1 MTKDSAT
8 TQTPFAPSGSST
20 GDASLVDCALK
31 GDTSAYDQLIER
43 HWDVVAAIAA
53 ARLGSTESSE
63 DLAQEVFLRA
73 FLSLRQLQEKDK
85 FGSWVSRMARNLAI
99 DWFRRG
105 RVRSKLIST
114 VPLDE
119 TPLEQITMQQA
130 SPREELEQSERNRL
144 LKAAL
149 EKLTPE
155 DRELVVLHHQE
166 GLSQTEIAERLGVN
180 KSTVNR
186 RLAKALEMLKGELTT
201 TILGEKPQKGSP
213 SKSLGK
219 ARAALLVAAV
229 ASMPQNGKA
238 ALLLEA
244 SQQSA
249 LVSSALPTTS
259 TTLGT
264 TVWSG
269 VTSFTTTLTGV
280 TTMSTALY
288 VGTGGA
294 ILLGALIYTQ
304 FGGGSNST
312 TSAANTPTAEI
323 AAAAPVQTYDMSAPI
338 DLIIPWGEKTSLSV
352 NQHPVFSSITMT
364 ADPSKKMIMEVSLK
378 AGGTLSQ
385 QETTLPFFSTFQLLD
400 DETIEFL
407 YMRHEDKG
415 IQFYM
420 EYFNGVELH
429 EKVEQ
434 YRQAYQS
441 GNMSKKHIHEALSK
455 DAVKLGIRP
464 KNDATLDEFNEAV
477 RNFVY
482 SSIN

>member
-1 MTKDSAT
+1 
-8 TQTPFAPSGSST
+8 
-20 GDASLVDCALK
+20 
-31 GDTSAYDQLIER
+31 
-43 HWDVVAAIAA
+43 
-53 ARLGSTESSE
+53 
-63 DLAQEVFLRA
+63 
-73 FLSLRQLQEKDK
+73 
-85 FGSWVSRMARNLAI
+85 
-99 DWFRRG
+99 
-105 RVRSKLIST
+105 
-114 VPLDE
+114 
-119 TPLEQITMQQA
+119 LEQITMQQA

-149 EKLTPE
+149 EKLAPE

-201 TILGEKPQKGSP
+201 TILGEKPQKGATT
-213 SKSLGK
+213 KSLGK
-219 ARAALLVAAV
+219 ARAALLVAAA

-259 TTLGT
+259 ATLSA

-269 VTSFTTTLTGV
+269 VTSFTTSITGV

-294 ILLGALIYTQ
+294 ILLGALLYTQ
-304 FGGGSNST
+304 FSGDGSGLSGIHGGASN
-312 TSAANTPTAEI
+312 AAVVETVNQHFQYEFL
-323 AAAAPVQTYDMSAPI
+323 QPI
-338 DLIIPWGEKTSLSV
+338 EFTIPWGETYSYSVSNHPELANIQLSADTTNTFRMKATLHNGNVVEQQTTDPKILSL
-352 NQHPVFSSITMT
+352 Q
-364 ADPSKKMIMEVSLK
+364 
-378 AGGTLSQ
+378 
-385 QETTLPFFSTFQLLD
+385 FFSD
-400 DETIEFL
+400 DILEFMFMRQEKDGIVFHCEHFKSAELMETI
-407 YMRHEDKG
+407 D
-415 IQFYM
+415 
-420 EYFNGVELH
+420 
-429 EKVEQ
+429 Q

-441 GNMSKKHIHEALSK
+441 GNMSRKQIFEALSK
-455 DAVKLGIRP
+455 DAAKLGIRP
-464 KNDATLDEFNEAV
+464 KNPMAHDEFNEAL